1 MFDRGLV
8 KSRGDVSTLRTLPVR
23 HIHPLQ
29 PPLRQRL
36 QGRRMNNL
44 DLPMAG
50 TGRTEW
56 IAEAAE
62 GPKALAMVQVT
73 TAVVKKAPREG
84 GTKTPRGAGA
94 KGLKGGVSKGPQGA
108 GTKGPKGR

>member
-8 KSRGDVSTLRTLPVR
+8 KSRGDVLTLRTLPVR

-73 TAVVKKAPREG
+73 TAVGTKAPRKGVTKTPKAAVTKGLKAG
-84 GTKTPRGAGA
+84 GTKA
-94 KGLKGGVSKGPQGA
+94 PQGE
-108 GTKGPKGR
+108 GR

>member
-1 MFDRGLV
+1 
-8 KSRGDVSTLRTLPVR
+8 
-23 HIHPLQ
+23 
-29 PPLRQRL
+29 
-36 QGRRMNNL
+36 MNNL

-73 TAVVKKAPREG
+73 TAVVTKAPRAAV
-84 GTKTPRGAGA
+84 TKA
-94 KGLKGGVSKGPQGA
+94 LKAVV
-108 GTKGPKGR
+108 TKAPKVAVTKVPKARK

>member
-8 KSRGDVSTLRTLPVR
+8 KSRGDVLTLRTLPVR

-73 TAVVKKAPREG
+73 TAGGAKNPTTV
-84 GTKTPRGAGA
+84 GTKNPKAAGA
-94 KGLKGGVSKGPQGA
+94 KGLEARGA
-108 GTKGPKGR
+108 Q

>member
-73 TAVVKKAPREG
+73 TAVVTKAPRAAV
-84 GTKTPRGAGA
+84 TKA
-94 KGLKGGVSKGPQGA
+94 LKAVV
-108 GTKGPKGR
+108 TKAPKVAVTKVPKARK

>member
-1 MFDRGLV
+1 
-8 KSRGDVSTLRTLPVR
+8 
-23 HIHPLQ
+23 
-29 PPLRQRL
+29 
-36 QGRRMNNL
+36 MNNL

-73 TAVVKKAPREG
+73 TAVVTKAPRTVV
-84 GTKTPRGAGA
+84 TKAPRAA
-94 KGLKGGVSKGPQGA
+94 VTKALKAVV
-108 GTKGPKGR
+108 TKAPKVAVTKVPKARK